1 MALAVQIN
9 THSPQPF
16 GIMKRSL
23 GPQWW
28 LPRQGTQEG
37 QKRHAGAI
45 QPLVEGPAGSKQP
58 QHKQTSASESVG
70 ERVKQYARGS
80 LEVALREIKESPEQC
95 AQHIWE
101 RSRASNAHGPQ
112 RSREKTWETLA
123 THAGFRSAFELSLT
137 WSSPSW
143 ELWIEQAIGQPNST
157 LKRQNKSISCPVSHG
172 LLNCNLPRNS
182 LSGRVKEEEAQPSG
196 PNPFL

>member
-1 MALAVQIN
+1 MILRRLRFLTRNSQEPRGFRSWWTTPFGRSENSPKKRCVRERDKEGHESHSLCKQMKTN
-9 THSPQPF
+9 THLPQPF

-28 LPRQGTQEG
+28 LPQQGSQDG

-58 QHKQTSASESVG
+58 QHKQTAASENAG

-80 LEVALREIKESPEQC
+80 LEVALREVKESPEQC

-123 THAGFRSAFELSLT
+123 THAGFRSL
-137 WSSPSW
+137 
-143 ELWIEQAIGQPNST
+143 
-157 LKRQNKSISCPVSHG
+157 
-172 LLNCNLPRNS
+172 
-182 LSGRVKEEEAQPSG
+182 
-196 PNPFL
+196 